1 MRDLRHIIPIC
12 MALGFSLAATSLWA
26 APASIND
33 CEKIQEA
40 DAYNRCLA
48 SFGPVAHEHHL
59 APVPAGADRHHYAH
73 RHWRRHAPTVRH
85 WRRKHMH
92 LSLGLGD

>member
-1 MRDLRHIIPIC
+1 LRHIIPIC